1 MSKETK
7 GSTSRAMNSYSGG
20 LEANTLAML
29 DSTGAKD
36 NRDANEDR
44 TSSSTRLNQ
53 SSFSFPY
60 KFIYSSDGIIGL
72 QFLEAVRAASLVPEI
87 GIPPTNKMYQAI
99 FGVLRFGRTLE
110 LITASFQLLTQLHQ
124 RFPWVYISNS
134 AQLEIVDEAWSP
146 FNFGSDVD
154 SDEKEISVRSSRFQ
168 QLIQDMNKGVNESE
182 ESDLKILRNKF
193 LFEYLVHVLKF
204 DFTPRNQVYQETM
217 NWSLLKESS
226 LNLLL
231 ASRRVNFKFLMKDC
245 VSTICALFDAD
256 EKSISLVDLHKGT
269 LSAMKELLAMIMEL
283 DASKKKADMEGI
295 TNRGDGVRTPA
306 MEIIVDELTYD
317 GYLLSNFLQVFDD
330 SKWKLE
336 IVIQYLTKYIPKPSV
351 RTRRSSNPQAE
362 DSKTL
367 NGILRTFSSGTNAKN
382 ITKKIGS
389 DIVQILVGHAF
400 LARLTLSDSNEDD
413 SITEICKS
421 IISAFT
427 NLKRVDSKIEFLP
440 FGKEVLFTAEMVL
453 KAKA

>member
-1 MSKETK
+1 MSKDTK
-7 GSTSRAMNSYSGG
+7 GNTSRVINSYGGG

-44 TSSSTRLNQ
+44 
-53 SSFSFPY
+53 
-60 KFIYSSDGIIGL
+60 L
-72 QFLEAVRAASLVPEI
+72 QYLEAVRAASLVPEN

-99 FGVLRFGRTLE
+99 FRILRFGRTLE

-124 RFPWVYISNS
+124 RYPWVYISDS
-134 AQLEIVDEAWSP
+134 AASGKHQLETVDEAWSP
-146 FNFGSDVD
+146 FNFGSDVV
-154 SDEKEISVRSSRFQ
+154 SDENETSVGSSWFQ
-168 QLIQDMNKGVNESE
+168 ELVQNMNKGVKESE
-182 ESDLKILRNKF
+182 ESDLKILGNMF
-193 LFEYLVHVLKF
+193 LFEYLVHVLKL
-204 DFTPRNQVYQETM
+204 DFTPRNQVYEETM

-231 ASRRVNFKFLMKDC
+231 ASRKVNFKFLTKDC
-245 VSTICALFDAD
+245 LSTMCALFDAD
-256 EKSISLVDLHKGT
+256 EKSISSVELHKGA
-269 LSAMKELLAMIMEL
+269 LRAMKELLVIIMEL

-306 MEIIVDELTYD
+306 MEIILDELTYD

-330 SKWKLE
+330 PKWKLE
-336 IVIQYLTKYIPKPSV
+336 IVLQYLTKYIPKPSV
-351 RTRRSSNPQAE
+351 RTRRSNSSQVE
-362 DSKTL
+362 DLKTL
-367 NGILRTFSSGTNAKN
+367 NGILKTFSTGTNAKS
-382 ITKKIGS
+382 ITKKIGP
-389 DIVQILVGHAF
+389 DVVQILIGHAF
-400 LARLTLSDSNEDD
+400 LARLTFSNTNEGG
-413 SITEICKS
+413 SITEICDS

-427 NLKRVDSKIEFLP
+427 NLKRVDQKIEILP

>member
-1 MSKETK
+1 MSKETTK
-7 GSTSRAMNSYSGG
+7 GSSSRAMNSYSGG

-44 TSSSTRLNQ
+44 
-53 SSFSFPY
+53 
-60 KFIYSSDGIIGL
+60 L

-87 GIPPTNKMYQAI
+87 GIPPTNKMYQSI
-99 FGVLRFGRTLE
+99 FGILRFGRRLE

-124 RFPWVYISNS
+124 RFPWVYLSNS
-134 AQLEIVDEAWSP
+134 AASEMHQLEIVDEAWSP

-154 SDEKEISVRSSRFQ
+154 SDEKETSVRSSRFQ
-168 QLIQDMNKGVNESE
+168 QLIQEMNKGANESE
-182 ESDLKILRNKF
+182 ESDLKILRNMF

-269 LSAMKELLAMIMEL
+269 LSAMKELLVMIMEL

-306 MEIIVDELTYD
+306 MEIILDELTYD
-317 GYLLSNFLQVFDD
+317 GYLMSNFLQVFDD
-330 SKWKLE
+330 PKWKLE

-351 RTRRSSNPQAE
+351 RTRRSSVPQAE

-367 NGILRTFSSGTNAKN
+367 NGILRTFSTGTNAKN
-382 ITKKIGS
+382 ITKKIGPE
-389 DIVQILVGHAF
+389 IFQILIGHAF

-427 NLKRVDSKIEFLP
+427 NLKRVDSKIEILP
-440 FGKEVLFTAEMVL
+440 FGKEALFTAEMVL
-453 KAKA
+453 KTKA